1 MSDLAQGYLVAGQA
15 AKASTDAK
23 AADTKMAA
31 DATKHAEG
39 KCGADGKAA
48 KASVVPTR
56 ARQVQPVPRPRP
68 ATRSRPKASVA
79 KASAVASTDVGAR
92 LVHPQSPLRA
102 AAAGLGLR
110 RALLQD
116 LRDAPAGDFDFL
128 ECAPENW
135 IHVGGP
141 AGDALAELAQRHPLS
156 CHGLS
161 LSLGGSAPLDT
172 QLLEQVGQFL
182 ETHQVPLYSE
192 HLSYCSDD
200 GHLYDLL
207 PIPFTDEAV
216 RHTAARIRRVQE
228 LLGRRIAVENVSYY
242 LAPEPAMDELAFT
255 NAVLAEADCDLL
267 LDVNNVYVNACN
279 HGYDADAF
287 IAGLPR
293 SASSACTWPGTW
305 TRHRT

>member
-1 MSDLAQGYLVAGQA
+1 MPG
-15 AKASTDAK
+15 TDA
-23 AADTKMAA
+23 
-31 DATKHAEG
+31 
-39 KCGADGKAA
+39 
-48 KASVVPTR
+48 R
-56 ARQVQPVPRPRP
+56 ALPV
-68 ATRSRPKASVA
+68 TRS
-79 KASAVASTDVGAR
+79 
-92 LVHPQSPLRA
+92 PLPA
-102 AAAGLGLR
+102 AATGLGLR

-135 IHVGGP
+135 IGVGGP
-141 AGDALAELAQRHPLS
+141 AGEALAALARRVPLT

-161 LSLGGSAPLDT
+161 LSLGSTAPLDT
-172 QLLEQVGQFL
+172 TLIAQVGRFL
-182 ETHQVPLYSE
+182 DQHNVPLYSE
-192 HLSYCSDD
+192 HLSYCSDA

-207 PIPFTDEAV
+207 PIPFTEEAV
-216 RHTAARIRRVQE
+216 HHTAARIARVQD

-287 IAGLPR
+287 IAGLPAAR
-293 SASSACTWPGTW
+293 IACLHVAGHLDEAPDLKIDTHGSPVADPVWALLA
-305 TRHRT
+305 RTYARIGARPTLLERDFNFPPYADLRAELHTIRRLLPLPREAGHG

>member
-1 MSDLAQGYLVAGQA
+1 MP
-15 AKASTDAK
+15 STDPIAPGS
-23 AADTKMAA
+23 
-31 DATKHAEG
+31 H
-39 KCGADGKAA
+39 
-48 KASVVPTR
+48 R
-56 ARQVQPVPRPRP
+56 
-68 ATRSRPKASVA
+68 
-79 KASAVASTDVGAR
+79 
-92 LVHPQSPLRA
+92 SPLPA
-102 AAAGLGLR
+102 AATGLGLR
-110 RALLQD
+110 RALLQT
-116 LRDAPAGDFDFL
+116 LRDAPAGDLDFL

-135 IHVGGP
+135 IGVGGP
-141 AGDALAELAQRHPLS
+141 AADALADLAQRYPLS

-161 LSLGGSAPLDT
+161 LSLGSTAPLDT
-172 QLLEQVGQFL
+172 HLLEQVGRFL
-182 ETHQVPLYSE
+182 DQHRVPLYSE

-216 RHTAARIRRVQE
+216 HHTAARIARVQD

-287 IAGLPR
+287 IAGVPAQRIVCLHVAGHLDEAEDLKIDTHG
-293 SASSACTWPGTW
+293 SAVIDPVWDLLA
-305 TRHRT
+305 RTYARIGARPTLLERDFNFPPYPELRDELRTIRQLMAAHAGADRD

>member
-1 MSDLAQGYLVAGQA
+1 M
-15 AKASTDAK
+15 
-23 AADTKMAA
+23 
-31 DATKHAEG
+31 
-39 KCGADGKAA
+39 
-48 KASVVPTR
+48 
-56 ARQVQPVPRPRP
+56 
-68 ATRSRPKASVA
+68 
-79 KASAVASTDVGAR
+79 ASTDVRASI
-92 LVHPQSPLRA
+92 VHPRSPLRA

-182 ETHQVPLYSE
+182 ETHRVPLYSE

-216 RHTAARIRRVQE
+216 RHTAARIARVQD

-279 HGYDADAF
+279 HGYDPRRF
-287 IAGLPR
+287 IADLPSR
-293 SASSACTWPGTW
+293 AIRYFHIAGHWRRDDGILIDTHGAAVCEEVLELA
-305 TRHRT
+305 RHAVALHGSRPLLLERDNQLPPWRELCEEANALRRRIHLPAAQAA